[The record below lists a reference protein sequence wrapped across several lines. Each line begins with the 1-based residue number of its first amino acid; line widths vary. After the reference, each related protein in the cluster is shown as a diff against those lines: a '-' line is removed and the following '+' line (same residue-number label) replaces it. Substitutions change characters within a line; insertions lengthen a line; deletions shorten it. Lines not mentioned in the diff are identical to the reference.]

1 MVHSADVIG
10 KSCVLGGGME
20 WILITSAINNNQ
32 LKLFLTTQV
41 QELSM
46 YKGLATKR

>member
-1 MVHSADVIG
+1 MVHSVDVIG

-20 WILITSAINNNQ
+20 WTLITSAINNNQ